1 MSDTEDM
8 INVGSV
14 YDMDYWCEPAVLF
27 QYLDSVAP
35 DGSKFKCSVCGGN
48 QWGSSTVEGRYP
60 GGAPR
65 NILTPCAL
73 PVSLPDGSTMK
84 MMGREYPN
92 FHYALICLTC
102 AHTVFFNAAMVQAKI
117 KGRQVKN
124 DGQ

>member
-1 MSDTEDM
+1 VSDTEDM
-8 INVGSV
+8 LNVGSV
-14 YDMDYWCEPAVLF
+14 YDLDYWCEPGVLF
-27 QYLDSVAP
+27 QYLDSVSPA
-35 DGSKFKCSVCGGN
+35 GSKLKCSVCGGN
-48 QWGSSTVEGRYP
+48 QWGCSTVEGSTA
-60 GGAPR
+60 GGPPR

-84 MMGREYPN
+84 MIGREYPN

-102 AHTVFFNAAMVQAKI
+102 AHTVFFNAAMIQAKI